1 MTVNQEDDGNKYYI
15 NGELAPSLNLSSEE
29 LYIFDQ
35 NDVTASKHPISFS
48 TTKNGIHSD
57 GKSIDNISFY
67 INGYKTTESKY
78 SDNFNDETTFDNGF
92 VVLEPSNTDTELYYY
107 CLFHSG
113 MSNNANILVDGFT
126 PVTTPSIEA
135 TLDIS
140 NNGASDYTIKSS
152 NNVTYNDP
160 TITLVRGKTYE
171 FDVSSPGHPFWIKTT
186 QSTGSSNALESGI
199 TNNGTTNGKITF
211 TVPLDGS
218 DTLYYN
224 CQFHASMTG
233 TINLVENDGVEILTS
248 TNSGSSGGGYGYS
261 FDLQLTYSTD
271 TNNDIGNI
279 IYDSL
284 LI

>member
-1 MTVNQEDDGNKYYI
+1 M
-15 NGELAPSLNLSSEE
+15 
-29 LYIFDQ
+29 IF
-35 NDVTASKHPISFS
+35 
-48 TTKNGIHSD
+48 
-57 GKSIDNISFY
+57 
-67 INGYKTTESKY
+67 TEP
-78 SDNFNDETTFDNGF
+78 DPET
-92 VVLEPSNTDTELYYY
+92 
-107 CLFHSG
+107 
-113 MSNNANILVDGFT
+113 ILVFR
-126 PVTTPSIEA
+126 I
-135 TLDIS
+135 L
-140 NNGASDYTIKSS
+140 ASEF
-152 NNVTYNDP
+152 NV
-160 TITLVRGKTYE
+160 
-171 FDVSSPGHPFWIKTT
+171 
-186 QSTGSSNALESGI
+186 LESGI